1 MGARKATV
9 RELHLKTSD
18 IVKRVANG
26 ETIVIEKNGTPVAEI
41 RPIPAHRPTRR
52 LPDREAFFS
61 SLPFVALD
69 SGRILEEDRS

>member
-1 MGARKATV
+1 MGSRKATV

-18 IVKRVANG
+18 IVKRVADG

-41 RPIPAHRPTRR
+41 RPIPAHRPTGR
-52 LPDREAFFS
+52 LPDREAFFR
-61 SLPFVALD
+61 SLPSAALD